1 MHTLLIADNFKQALF
16 VQKGLQYEN
25 IGVDVFHHGSLK
37 HIIDN
42 LYKVDG
48 VYLLIENDAY
58 LESIIKECRK
68 IKLNIPIM
76 VLGQGYK
83 LIYKVFE
90 ERGMINN
97 YYIRPF
103 PFRKMASEMKYMIFD
118 MKESMEQEVIK
129 LRGLEM
135 DLGSHQVKCNGKSV
149 YLRNKEFALLHFLM
163 INIGKVFSR
172 TAILDNVWD
181 RNTNILTNTVDVHIS
196 QLRKKLSD
204 FTSEK
209 YIYTIPC
216 SGYLI
221 K

>member
-25 IGVDVFHHGSLK
+25 IGVDVFHYESLK
-37 HIIDN
+37 HIIN
-42 LYKVDG
+42 SLYSVDG
-48 VYLLIENDAY
+48 VYLLIENGVN
-58 LESIIKECRK
+58 LENLIKECRR
-68 IKLNIPIM
+68 IKPNIPIIA
-76 VLGQGYK
+76 LGQGYK
-83 LIYKVFE
+83 PIYKVLE
-90 ERGMINN
+90 KREVINN
-97 YYIRPF
+97 YYVRPF
-103 PFRKMASEMKYMIFD
+103 PFRKMASDMKYMIFS
-118 MKESMEQEVIK
+118 MKENIDQEVIK

-135 DLGSHQVKCNGKSV
+135 NLCSHQVKCNGKSL

-209 YIYTIPC
+209 YIYPIPC